1 MSNSREKGE
10 KAQMKNSAWR
20 FLALALMTSPAH
32 PVAAAGLRTPFGE
45 VIIRNLKIG
54 QTYSMYKLVNLP
66 LRVVNTGGEPTEI
79 RIETV
84 RTSALNAGYEPIPS
98 LDWVRVDQGTFTIAA
113 NREAVSDLIITIPN
127 DPKLLGRRFQ
137 ADIWTHSVDH
147 RAYLVGLKSRILMHI
162 DSTPPTEEELKKKFV
177 NEALANLDFTISP
190 MDAEAVE
197 VAVGRTV
204 DLRKEHKLQIKVVNP
219 NDAAL
224 NFRVRS
230 IPVAES
236 MILAPVGYIEA
247 RDPAWLRPDKDVVK
261 IEGNSISTLGL
272 KLEIPDEP
280 GARGQNYF
288 FIVAFEVL
296 EQKIPVRAYY
306 RLMVHTAAK

>member
-1 MSNSREKGE
+1 
-10 KAQMKNSAWR
+10 MKTPIS
-20 FLALALMTSPAH
+20 LVVALMSALGNPA
-32 PVAAAGLRTPFGE
+32 AAAGLRTPFGE

-84 RTSALNAGYEPIPS
+84 RSSALNEGYEPIPS
-98 LDWVRVDQGTFTIAA
+98 LDWVRVDQGTFTVAA
-113 NREAVSDLIITIPN
+113 NREAVTDLILTIPN

-147 RAYLVGLKSRILMHI
+147 RAYLVGLKSRILIHI
-162 DSTPPTEEELKKKFV
+162 DSTPPSEEELKKKFV
-177 NEALANLDFTISP
+177 NESLANLDFTISP
-190 MDAEAVE
+190 MNAEVFD
-197 VAVGRTV
+197 VPVGREV
-204 DLRKEHKLQIKVVNP
+204 DLRKEHKLVIKVVNP
-219 NDAAL
+219 NDTAL

-230 IPVAES
+230 IPVGES

-247 RDPAWLRPDKDVVK
+247 RDPLWLRPEKDILK
-261 IEGNSISTLGL
+261 IDGSSISSLGL
-272 KLEIPDEP
+272 RLSIPDEP
-280 GARGQNYF
+280 GVRGRNLY

-296 EQKIPVRAYY
+296 EQKIPTRVYY